1 MWNKIKQY
9 QGRKEET
16 TSKLSTPTACIRTF
30 IKMRIQVYM
39 HLLLFLNTYS
49 EETIK
54 VLSKTHLSD
63 IIKGSMSHPERYGIF
78 FFNVPSYYK
87 KKRPVCN
94 NKLFIV
100 HCTHAQ

>member
-16 TSKLSTPTACIRTF
+16 TGKLSTPTACIRTF

-54 VLSKTHLSD
+54 VLSKTHLPD

-78 FFNVPSYYK
+78 F
-87 KKRPVCN
+87 
-94 NKLFIV
+94 
-100 HCTHAQ
+100 